1 MKAFLVS
8 NLWLITWTAI
18 LLPLPSC
25 TTLYHDGKPVI
36 RTAGNLEYRKTA
48 TTETL
53 TVNHSAVI
61 QSYGTATAKAAG
73 AIGAAVTSV
82 KLIP

>member
-1 MKAFLVS
+1 MKALS
-8 NLWLITWTAI
+8 LIAA
-18 LLPLPSC
+18 LALAGC
-25 TTLYHDGKPVI
+25 AQTTLYRDGQPVATI
-36 RTAGNLEYRKTA
+36 QGNLEYRRTA

-53 TVNHSAVI
+53 SVNHSAIV

-73 AIGAAVTSV
+73 AVGAAVTTV